1 MQMRQTT
8 PIVLTS
14 GMTERSDVQF
24 WDRVADRYAAR
35 PIKDVAAYEA
45 MLADVASRLSAS
57 DRVLEI
63 GCGTGGTAIRLAPG
77 VLQWKATDL
86 SPEMLRIAQAKPAP
100 ANLSFAMAGAELAAG
115 EAPYDAVCAF
125 LILHLVRD
133 LRTSLAAI
141 RDQLKP
147 GGLLLSKTFC
157 FGDMNIVMRRA
168 VLPALQ
174 AFGMVPP
181 VSVLTL
187 SELRQAIVDT
197 GFAIEAERS
206 FGRNR
211 HSHYIVARRSS

>member
-1 MQMRQTT
+1 
-8 PIVLTS
+8 
-14 GMTERSDVQF
+14 MTDRSDVQF
-24 WDRVADRYAAR
+24 WDRVADKYAAR

-45 MLADVASRLSAS
+45 MLADVASRLSEA

-63 GCGTGGTAIRLAPG
+63 GCGTGVTAIRLAPG

-86 SPEMLRIAQAKPAP
+86 SPEMLRIARGKPAP
-100 ANLSFAMAGAELAAG
+100 ANLSFAMADAELAADG
-115 EAPYDAVCAF
+115 DSYDAICAF

-141 RDQLKP
+141 RDRLKP
-147 GGLLLSKTFC
+147 GGLLLSKTYC

-174 AFGMVPP
+174 TLGMVPP
-181 VSVLTL
+181 VTVLTL
-187 SELRQAIVDT
+187 QQLRQAIVDA
-197 GFAIEAERS
+197 GFAIDTVRS